1 MATTESGYLLA
12 QGPNEIQRLQSWGRV
27 WEPEAETMLD
37 QIGVQPGWR
46 CLDLGCGPMGILRAL
61 SRRVGDAGQVV
72 AADISPQQLDA
83 ARELTHH
90 EGLTNIEFVQADA
103 IDTGLPRE
111 SFDLVHVRFL
121 FTPLGRDET
130 LMQELLRLV
139 RPGRVVAVQE
149 ADECS
154 YISYPPQE
162 AWERLKGLTAAAF
175 ARGGGDA
182 NAGRRMYGLLRKA
195 GLQDVEAR
203 AAALALPAGHPYRR
217 WPLESTIATR
227 PRTREWGLMSDPE
240 WEQLVA
246 ECERIANDPEIF
258 LISFMVIQTWGRK
271 PAHQGE

>member
-1 MATTESGYLLA
+1 MATEDSGYLLSH
-12 QGPNEIQRLQSWGRV
+12 GPDEIRRLQSWGRV

-37 QIGVQPGWR
+37 RIGVQPGWG
-46 CLDLGCGPMGILRAL
+46 CLDLGCGPMGILRVL
-61 SRRVGDAGQVV
+61 SRRVGDVGKVV
-72 AADISPQQLDA
+72 AADINPEQLDA
-83 ARELTHH
+83 ARELTQR

-103 IDTGLPRE
+103 FDTGLPSE

-139 RPGRVVAVQE
+139 RPGGVVAAQE
-149 ADECS
+149 AYECS

-162 AWERLKGLTAAAF
+162 AWERLKMLTAAAF

-182 NAGRRMYGLLRKA
+182 NVGRRMYGLLRKA

-203 AAALALPAGHPYRR
+203 AAALALPTGHPYRR

-246 ECERIANDPEIF
+246 ECERIADDPEVF
-258 LISFMVIQTWGRK
+258 LISFMVIQTWGWK
-271 PAHQGE
+271 PARQGE